1 MRKLKTTKSE
11 YCETFHFFQ
20 VQKITSGYR
29 NSLLHIYLL
38 VDIAFMFV
46 IAKKI
51 YYDITI

>member
-11 YCETFHFFQ
+11 YCETFPFSKFK
-20 VQKITSGYR
+20 KITSGYR

-46 IAKKI
+46 IAKKF

>member
-11 YCETFHFFQ
+11 YCETF
-20 VQKITSGYR
+20 QKITSGYR
-29 NSLLHIYLL
+29 NFLLHIYLL

-46 IAKKI
+46 IAKKF

>member
-11 YCETFHFFQ
+11 YCETFPFSKF
-20 VQKITSGYR
+20 KK
-29 NSLLHIYLL
+29 SLVDIEILYLL

-46 IAKKI
+46 IAKKF